1 MPNYSWIIGGAIG
14 LIMGIL
20 AHLIMRSASALETLG
35 TLIVGVAG
43 AIAGFRLVPF
53 GPERYGVFLIP
64 AFIGGLLLAL
74 IWEMLFLGRRRSH
87 VIGG

>member
-43 AIAGFRLVPF
+43 ATHGREHWGAG
-53 GPERYGVFLIP
+53 
-64 AFIGGLLLAL
+64 
-74 IWEMLFLGRRRSH
+74 RSL
-87 VIGG
+87 